1 MSNIQQSVNS
11 VLTTGAALKT
21 FSEEKELKK
30 SQAEKLDL
38 EKQLLKE
45 QIERIKNLK
54 INEAYID
61 ALKDPVKVPNTN
73 DFKSL
78 RPEKDLYKSDKSIR
92 PEKYLYANTYN
103 SNTEFDK
110 GMKSAKDL
118 YADTYNSLDSFMEEY
133 NNRKSNGGIK

>member
-45 QIERIKNLK
+45 QIERIKNSK
-54 INEAYID
+54 ISEAYVD
-61 ALKDPVKVPNTN
+61 VLKNQIKVSET
-73 DFKSL
+73 L
-78 RPEKDLYKSDKSIR
+78 RPEKDLYANQKSNKGLR
-92 PEKYLYANTYN
+92 PE
-103 SNTEFDK
+103 
-110 GMKSAKDL
+110 KDL
-118 YADTYNSLDSFMEEY
+118 YANSNPEFNKGLKSASELYASSMNSLESFKTEY
-133 NNRKSNGGIK
+133 VTRRTYGGNI

>member
-45 QIERIKNLK
+45 QIERIKNGKLS
-54 INEAYID
+54 EAYID
-61 ALKDPVKVPNTN
+61 VIKN
-73 DFKSL
+73 FKGA
-78 RPEKDLYKSDKSIR
+78 RINEKTVRML
-92 PEKYLYANTYN
+92 L
-103 SNTEFDK
+103 
-110 GMKSAKDL
+110 
-118 YADTYNSLDSFMEEY
+118 
-133 NNRKSNGGIK
+133 